1 MLLLLLLLLPLLPLP
16 LMMMMHLMLL
26 PTCSRIHLAHEEA
39 KNAIQHPG
47 GTASRVP
54 RIEEEEEE
62 EERERERES
71 VSGA

>member
-1 MLLLLLLLLPLLPLP
+1 
-16 LMMMMHLMLL
+16 MMMMMMMMMMMLLMLL
-26 PTCSRIHLAHEEA
+26 TTCSRIHLAHEEA